1 MEELEQDVD
10 QTSSRSSAVSGSLDN
25 MRRSLSA
32 QGLNL
37 RGDIASA
44 EELMKINLDKAQQAL
59 QNHDAK
65 NAKKY
70 LGLAQGNLEKIE
82 KFLGH

>member
-1 MEELEQDVD
+1 LQEVEQDVD
-10 QTSSRSSAVSGSLDN
+10 QASSRSSAVSGTLDN
-25 MRRSLSA
+25 MRHSLSA

-37 RGDIASA
+37 RADIASA
-44 EELMKINLDKAQQAL
+44 EELMKINLDKAQQAV
-59 QNHDAK
+59 QNHDPK